1 VRPPSAPA
9 DSATSSAAGGTF
21 APAPGRAP
29 WRRMVVAQGLMEAR
43 LLLRNGE
50 QLVLALVIPLLL
62 LVIGAL
68 APGLDLGEGP
78 TGGIDGG
85 TRRIDLLVPGIIALA
100 VMSTAFTSVAIAT
113 AFERRYGVLKRLGTS
128 PLTRTGLLVGKLL
141 AVALV
146 EVLQLVLVVAA
157 GWLLGWRPGGGAGA
171 VAAVLVMLVVGTC
184 AFGSLGLLMAG
195 TVRAEATLAAAN
207 LVYILLLV
215 GGATLVPVQ
224 AYPALLQPVI
234 GWLPSGALAEGLR
247 HAFTGPSWGG
257 VAGFVGVLLA
267 WAIVGGIA
275 TARTFRWE

>member
-1 VRPPSAPA
+1 MTPPPATSAPA
-9 DSATSSAAGGTF
+9 PSPAERGTF

-29 WRRMVVAQGLMEAR
+29 WHRMVLGQGLMEAR

-68 APGLDLGEGP
+68 APGLDLGSA
-78 TGGIDGG
+78 TDGA
-85 TRRIDLLVPGIIALA
+85 RRIDLLVPGVIALA

-128 PLTRTGLLVGKLL
+128 PLSRTGLLTGKLL
-141 AVALV
+141 AVVLV
-146 EVLQLVLVVAA
+146 EVLQLALVVGA
-157 GWLLGWRPGGGAGA
+157 GWLLGWRPDGGAGA
-171 VAAVLVMLVVGTC
+171 VAAALVLLVAGTC

-215 GGATLVPVQ
+215 GGATLVPVD
-224 AYPALLQPVI
+224 AYPTLLQPVI

-247 HAFTGPSWGG
+247 HAFTGPSWG
-257 VAGFVGVLLA
+257 VAGFVGVLVG
-267 WAIVGGIA
+267 WAVLGGVA